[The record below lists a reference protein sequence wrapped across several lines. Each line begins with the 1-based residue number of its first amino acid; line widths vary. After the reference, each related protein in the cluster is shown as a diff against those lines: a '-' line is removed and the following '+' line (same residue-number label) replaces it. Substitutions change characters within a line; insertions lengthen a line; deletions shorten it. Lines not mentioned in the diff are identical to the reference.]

1 VGVEVR
7 KGRIYLYD
15 RRRVGGRLVGSYIGP
30 VPPDGATLIRRQ
42 AEIDRAEWE
51 TRRRDREA
59 VRRRAAEV
67 LSAGAAFDRVADR
80 VFRAVMALTGHALHH
95 RSEWRRRRGEPAMAK
110 LPDLL
115 NPKDEPAPALVR
127 AAAPDPA
134 AQKVLDRAAA
144 GDRSVLPAVR
154 ELLKNPAYL
163 TALGSVAGLARDA
176 LVRMAAGDDLAI
188 AEAVRRKLDETITRL
203 LADGPGDPSFAERM
217 AATRVAHNW
226 LCVHILEALMARWP
240 AGGER
245 SAAIDR
251 QLCRA
256 ERRLQASL
264 KALAALRRLHRPTV
278 VAQVNVA
285 NGPMQVNN
293 GPAQSR

>member
-1 VGVEVR
+1 
-7 KGRIYLYD
+7 
-15 RRRVGGRLVGSYIGP
+15 
-30 VPPDGATLIRRQ
+30 
-42 AEIDRAEWE
+42 
-51 TRRRDREA
+51 
-59 VRRRAAEV
+59 
-67 LSAGAAFDRVADR
+67 
-80 VFRAVMALTGHALHH
+80 
-95 RSEWRRRRGEPAMAK
+95 MAK
-110 LPDLL
+110 LSDLL
-115 NPKDEPAPALVR
+115 NPKAEPAPALVR

-144 GDRSVLPAVR
+144 GDRSALPAVL

-188 AEAVRRKLDETITRL
+188 DEAVRRKLDETITRL
-203 LADGPGDPSFAERM
+203 LADGPGNPSFAERM
-217 AATRVAHNW
+217 AATRAAHNW
-226 LCVHILEALMARWP
+226 LCVHILETLMARWA

-245 SAAIDR
+245 SAALDR

-264 KALAALRRLHRPTV
+264 KSLAVLRRLHRPAV

-285 NGPMQVNN
+285 AGPMQVNN
-293 GPAQSR
+293 GPVQPR